1 MTSPCSEK
9 AFQFFELIKIK
20 LNTDLIKSMFDLIYI

>member
-1 MTSPCSEK
+1 LLLGYMTSPCSEK

-20 LNTDLIKSMFDLIYI
+20 